1 MSGVVSR
8 WLGSVEALPEI
19 AQRLLR
25 VQIENR
31 PAEDVIRLYDSKDT
45 LFYCDPPY
53 PHESRTDAKAYGFEM
68 TDEEHKKLAGL
79 LHSVRGKAAISGY
92 RCELMDI
99 LYKDWLRFEAPEKT
113 CHSVKKARAERL
125 WTNY

>member
-8 WLGSVEALPEI
+8 WLGSVESLPEI
-19 AQRLLR
+19 TERLLR

-31 PAEDVIRLYDSKDT
+31 PATDAIQIYDDEKT

-53 PHESRTDAKAYGFEM
+53 VHAARGDDKAYRFEL
-68 TDEEHKKLAGL
+68 TNDEHTQLAEIL
-79 LHSVRGKAAISGY
+79 GKCKGMVAVSGY
-92 RCELMDI
+92 RCDLMDK
-99 LYKDWLRFEAPEKT
+99 LYTGWRRLDAPTKN
-113 CHSVKKARAERL
+113 CHSIKKPRQEGL

>member
-8 WLGSVEALPEI
+8 WLGAVEDLPYI

-31 PAEDVIRLYDSKDT
+31 PAIEVIRVYDAPRT

-53 PHESRTDAKAYGFEM
+53 PHGSRSDIKAYGFEM
-68 TDEEHKKLAGL
+68 TDDDHRVLAHSLKKCKGM
-79 LHSVRGKAAISGY
+79 VAISGY
-92 RCELMDI
+92 RCDLMSEL
-99 LYKDWLRFEAPEKT
+99 YGDWRLIEAPEKL
-113 CHSVKKARAERL
+113 CHSVKKSRIEAL
-125 WTNY
+125 WVNF